1 MQTNLV
7 PNYNPGINFDTSYK
21 ALDPAL
27 SEQLIDFEVTWN
39 AKMKQDQAKITEKMV
54 KDTTTTTDVMCSPGK
69 YTEEAWKHDNIYQGF
84 GPTFLGNSNFPREAI
99 GIAVDGTL
107 LVQSLTAKGQ
117 DPRHPGDG
125 STPER
130 MDVCGSSIGEY
141 VTYGQ

>member
-7 PNYNPGINFDTSYK
+7 PNYNPGVNFDTSYK

-69 YTEEAWKHDNIYQGF
+69 YTEEAWKHDNIY
-84 GPTFLGNSNFPREAI
+84 
-99 GIAVDGTL
+99 
-107 LVQSLTAKGQ
+107 
-117 DPRHPGDG
+117 
-125 STPER
+125 
-130 MDVCGSSIGEY
+130 
-141 VTYGQ
+141 